1 MGTGWAAGGAPGV
14 RRRLGEVLVA
24 GKVLTD
30 AQLNEALRVQREDK
44 GRRRRLGEVITALG
58 LADEV
63 AIARALSDQL
73 GLPFLDLGNLPIPD
87 ETLAVLPRNVAVRH
101 GAVPVTIAHD
111 VLTVALADPT
121 NVLALDDIRLAT
133 KLASVR
139 TAVATASDIKEAVN
153 RYYGGGAS
161 AGETFGSLADV
172 EGLEATEE
180 REEDLEQV
188 GDVDDAPVVRLVNAI
203 MGEALHSRASDIHV
217 EPQERDVRVRYRIDG
232 LLREVTVVP
241 KAIQGPLISRIK
253 ILSGMDISER
263 RKPQDGRGRIKLDR
277 QEADT
282 RVSSMPTMHGETVV
296 IRLLRKE
303 TEKAKTLA
311 EVGLDERD
319 RVVVE
324 RALGEPQG
332 LILITGPTGSGK
344 TSSLYAG
351 LASVIRPDINVVTLE
366 DPVEYQMR
374 GVNQVQINERVGL
387 TFAGGLRTILRQD
400 PDIVMVGEIRDP
412 ETASIAMQAS
422 MTGHLVLST
431 LHTNDAPAA
440 VSRLID
446 MGVEPFL
453 ITSSLTLVVG
463 QRLARVPCSKCSEP
477 VEADPRTLELLG
489 LDPDQVDEAGLR
501 SGPGCGFCAQ
511 TGYQGRLGLFE
522 VVRVT
527 RKIREL
533 VVARAT
539 EVALK
544 EEAVAGGM
552 RSMRADGL
560 AKALAGRTTLEEVL
574 RVTPPDPDLA
584 RKASNRA
591 GAPPPAQV
599 APGPQDPAQG
609 AGPGRRPHH
618 RRDRRRRPGRRL
630 RGGRG
635 QPPRRGPA
643 HGRVRA
649 PRPDP
654 GRPRPPRHR
663 PRRAAGHPPRRRPRP
678 PVPGHVDHR
687 RPPHPRPGHHLR
699 GHRLPPQAPQRAA
712 APQRGR
718 RRPPA
723 APIPGRPLR
732 LNRQPLR
739 QSAGRRCR
747 CRRRG
752 GRRSGSTSGLPGG
765 CRR

>member
-1 MGTGWAAGGAPGV
+1 MGTSWAAGGAPGG

-24 GKVLTD
+24 GKVLSE
-30 AQLNEALRVQREDK
+30 AQLDEALRTQREDK

-58 LADEV
+58 FADEV
-63 AIARALSDQL
+63 QIARALSDQL
-73 GLPFLDLGNLPIPD
+73 GLPFLDLGSMPIAE
-87 ETLAVLPRNVAVRH
+87 ETLAVLPRNVALRH
-101 GAVPVTIAHD
+101 GAVPVTLAHD

-139 TAVATASDIKEAVN
+139 TAVATASDVQEAVT
-153 RYYGGGAS
+153 RYYGGAA
-161 AGETFGSLADV
+161 AGGVGDTFGALADV
-172 EGLEATEE
+172 EGLEAGEE
-180 REEDLEQV
+180 REEELEAV

-203 MGEALHSRASDIHV
+203 MGEALHSRASDIHI

-241 KAIQGPLISRIK
+241 KPIQGPLISRVK

-277 QEADT
+277 LEADT

-319 RVVVE
+319 RQVVE
-324 RALGEPQG
+324 LALAEPQG

-366 DPVEYQMR
+366 DPVEYQMA

-387 TFAGGLRTILRQD
+387 SFASGLRTILRQD

-489 LDPDQVDEAGLR
+489 LDPGQIDEAGLR
-501 SGPGCGFCAQ
+501 KGPGCGFCAQ

-527 RKIREL
+527 RKMQEL
-533 VVARAT
+533 IVARAT
-539 EVALK
+539 EVAVK

-584 RKASNRA
+584 RRASQA
-591 GAPPPAQV
+591 AASGTPTPAPAQV
-599 APGPQDPAQG
+599 APPPKTPPKVLVLDDDHAIAEVASAVLVDGYEVVAAGQVEEGLRMVAAERPDLVLVDLDLPGADPVQLLA
-609 AGPGRRPHH
+609 
-618 RRDRRRRPGRRL
+618 RL
-630 RGGRG
+630 RE
-635 QPPRRGPA
+635 
-643 HGRVRA
+643 
-649 PRPDP
+649 
-654 GRPRPPRHR
+654 
-663 PRRAAGHPPRRRPRP
+663 AAVAEL
-678 PVPGHVDHR
+678 PVLVMSASDDR
-687 RPPHPRPGHHLR
+687 NTRD
-699 GHRLPPQAPQRAA
+699 RAA
-712 APQRGR
+712 AAGATGFIAKPFAEAQLRGEVAAVLAH
-718 RRPPA
+718 RPVLA
-723 APIPGRPLR
+723 
-732 LNRQPLR
+732 
-739 QSAGRRCR
+739 
-747 CRRRG
+747 
-752 GRRSGSTSGLPGG
+752 
-765 CRR
+765 

>member
-1 MGTGWAAGGAPGV
+1 MGTSWATGGAPGG

-24 GKVLTD
+24 GEVLTE
-30 AQLNEALRVQREDK
+30 AQLDEALRVQREDK

-63 AIARALSDQL
+63 QIARALSDQL
-73 GLPFLDLGNLPIPD
+73 GLPFLDLGSMPIAD
-87 ETLAVLPRNVAVRH
+87 ETLAVLPRNVALRH

-139 TAVATASDIKEAVN
+139 TAVATASDIQEAVN
-153 RYYGGGAS
+153 RYYGGGAAS
-161 AGETFGSLADV
+161 GETFGSLQDV
-172 EGLEATEE
+172 EGLEAVED
-180 REEDLEQV
+180 RDEEDLEQV

-203 MGEALHSRASDIHV
+203 MGEALHSRASDIHI

-263 RKPQDGRGRIKLDR
+263 RKPQDGRGRIRLDR

-282 RVSSMPTMHGETVV
+282 RVSAMPTMHGETVV
-296 IRLLRKE
+296 LRLLRKE

-311 EVGLDERD
+311 EIGLAERD

-332 LILITGPTGSGK
+332 LVLITGPTGSGK

-366 DPVEYQMR
+366 DPVEYQMA

-387 TFAGGLRTILRQD
+387 SFASGLRTILRQD

-453 ITSSLTLVVG
+453 ITSSLTLVAG
-463 QRLARVPCSKCSEP
+463 QRLARVPCPRCSEP
-477 VEADPRTLELLG
+477 VEADPKTLELLG
-489 LDPDQVDEAGLR
+489 LEPEETDGAGLR

-511 TGYQGRLGLFE
+511 TGYQGRVGLFE
-522 VVRVT
+522 VVRIT
-527 RKIREL
+527 RKMREL
-533 VVARAT
+533 IVARAT
-539 EVALK
+539 EIALRA
-544 EEAVAGGM
+544 EAVANGM

-560 AKALAGRTTLEEVL
+560 TKALAGQTTLEEVL

-584 RKASNRA
+584 RRATRRA
-591 GAPPPAQV
+591 GGGQAPAQV
-599 APGPQDPAQG
+599 PPAVKTPPKVLVLDDDHSIAAVAAAVLVDGYEVVAASEVDEGLRMVASEHPDLVLVDLDLPGIDATQLITTMRSTAAHDLPVLVMSAIDD
-609 AGPGRRPHH
+609 RHT
-618 RRDRRRRPGRRL
+618 RDRALAAGATGFVPKPVTEAAL
-630 RGGRG
+630 RG
-635 QPPRRGPA
+635 QVA
-643 HGRVRA
+643 A
-649 PRPDP
+649 LLQ
-654 GRPRPPRHR
+654 HR
-663 PRRAAGHPPRRRPRP
+663 PAL
-678 PVPGHVDHR
+678 VDH
-687 RPPHPRPGHHLR
+687 
-699 GHRLPPQAPQRAA
+699 
-712 APQRGR
+712 
-718 RRPPA
+718 PA
-723 APIPGRPLR
+723 
-732 LNRQPLR
+732 
-739 QSAGRRCR
+739 
-747 CRRRG
+747 
-752 GRRSGSTSGLPGG
+752 
-765 CRR
+765 

>member
-1 MGTGWAAGGAPGV
+1 MGTGSAGGGAPGG

-24 GKVLTD
+24 GQVLTE
-30 AQLNEALRVQREDK
+30 AQLDEALHVQRG
-44 GRRRRLGEVITALG
+44 GRGFRLPLRLGEVITALG

-63 AIARALSDQL
+63 QIARALSDQL
-73 GLPFLDLGNLPIPD
+73 GLPFLDLGSQPIP
-87 ETLAVLPRNVAVRH
+87 EVTLAVLPRNVALRH
-101 GAVPVTIAHD
+101 GAVPVTLAHG

-121 NVLALDDIRLAT
+121 NVLALDDIRVAT
-133 KLASVR
+133 KLSSVR
-139 TAVATASDIKEAVN
+139 TAVATASDVREAVN
-153 RYYGGGAS
+153 RYYGGTATGGVS
-161 AGETFGSLADV
+161 DTFGALQDV
-172 EGLEATEE
+172 EGLEAVED
-180 REEDLEQV
+180 RDEDLDQV

-217 EPQERDVRVRYRIDG
+217 EPQERDVRVRFRIDG

-241 KAIQGPLISRIK
+241 KPIQGPLISRVK

-263 RKPQDGRGRIKLDR
+263 RKPQDGRGRIRLER
-277 QEADT
+277 QQADT
-282 RVSSMPTMHGETVV
+282 RVSSMPTMYGETVV

-311 EVGLDERD
+311 EVGLDEHD
-319 RVVVE
+319 RVVME
-324 RALGEPQG
+324 RALAEPQG

-351 LASVIRPDINVVTLE
+351 LATVIRPDINVVTLE
-366 DPVEYQMR
+366 DPVEYQMA

-387 TFAGGLRTILRQD
+387 TFASGLRTILRQD

-463 QRLARVPCSKCSEP
+463 QRLARVPCPRCSEP

-489 LDPDQVDEAGLR
+489 LEPAAIDQAGLR
-501 SGPGCGFCAQ
+501 AGPGCGVCSQ

-527 RKIREL
+527 RKLREL

-539 EVALK
+539 EVAVK

-560 AKALAGRTTLEEVL
+560 SKALAGRTTLEEVL

-584 RKASNRA
+584 NRA
-591 GAPPPAQV
+591 A
-599 APGPQDPAQG
+599 
-609 AGPGRRPHH
+609 
-618 RRDRRRRPGRRL
+618 
-630 RGGRG
+630 
-635 QPPRRGPA
+635 
-643 HGRVRA
+643 
-649 PRPDP
+649 
-654 GRPRPPRHR
+654 
-663 PRRAAGHPPRRRPRP
+663 RRAAAQAPAPVAPPVKTPPKVLVLDDDHSMVEVAAAILVDGYEVVAASEVDEGLRMVQSEHPDLVLVDLDLPGVDANHLLATLRATATLDLPVLVMSTTDDRHTRDRATAAGATGFIPKPFTESELRTEVATVLQRRPVLADRP
-678 PVPGHVDHR
+678 
-687 RPPHPRPGHHLR
+687 
-699 GHRLPPQAPQRAA
+699 A
-712 APQRGR
+712 
-718 RRPPA
+718 
-723 APIPGRPLR
+723 
-732 LNRQPLR
+732 
-739 QSAGRRCR
+739 
-747 CRRRG
+747 
-752 GRRSGSTSGLPGG
+752 
-765 CRR
+765 

>member
-1 MGTGWAAGGAPGV
+1 MGTGWAAGGTPSG

-24 GKVLTD
+24 GQVLTE
-30 AQLNEALRVQREDK
+30 AQLDEALRVQREDQ

-63 AIARALSDQL
+63 QIARALSDQL
-73 GLPFLDLGNLPIPD
+73 GLPFLDLGSLPIRE
-87 ETLAVLPRNVAVRH
+87 ETLAVLPRNVAQRH
-101 GAVPVTIAHD
+101 GAVPVTLAHD

-153 RYYGGGAS
+153 RYYGGTAS
-161 AGETFGSLADV
+161 AGMADTFGALADV
-172 EGLEATEE
+172 EGLEATED

-217 EPQERDVRVRYRIDG
+217 EPQERDVRVRFRIDG

-241 KAIQGPLISRIK
+241 KPIQGSLISRIK
-253 ILSGMDISER
+253 ILSGMDITER
-263 RKPQDGRGRIKLDR
+263 RKPQDGRGRIRLER
-277 QEADT
+277 LEADT

-311 EVGLDERD
+311 EVGLDESD
-319 RVVVE
+319 REVVE
-324 RALGEPQG
+324 RALTEPQG
-332 LILITGPTGSGK
+332 LITGPTGSGK

-366 DPVEYQMR
+366 DPVEYQMA

-463 QRLARVPCSKCSEP
+463 QRLARVPCSRCSEP
-477 VEADPRTLELLG
+477 VEGDPKTLELLG
-489 LDPDQVDEAGLR
+489 LDPDQTDGAGLR

-511 TGYQGRLGLFE
+511 TGYQGRVGLFE

-527 RKIREL
+527 RKLREL
-533 VVARAT
+533 IVARAT

-560 AKALAGRTTLEEVL
+560 TKALAGRTTLEEVL

-584 RKASNRA
+584 RRATRRPGAKA
-591 GAPPPAQV
+591 PAQV
-599 APGPQDPAQG
+599 ASAVKTAPKVLVLDDDSSIVEIAAAVLVDGYEVVAATDLDDG
-609 AGPGRRPHH
+609 
-618 RRDRRRRPGRRL
+618 L
-630 RGGRG
+630 RMIE
-635 QPPRRGPA
+635 A
-643 HGRVRA
+643 E
-649 PRPDP
+649 RPDLLLVDLD
-654 GRPRPPRHR
+654 
-663 PRRAAGHPPRRRPRP
+663 
-678 PVPGHVDHR
+678 VPGVDPTTLLNR
-687 RPPHPRPGHHLR
+687 LFEAAAHP
-699 GHRLPPQAPQRAA
+699 LPVLVMSATDDRHTRDRAA
-712 APQRGR
+712 AAGATGFIPKPFTEPELRAEVAAVLQ
-718 RRPPA
+718 RRPV
-723 APIPGRPLR
+723 L
-732 LNRQPLR
+732 
-739 QSAGRRCR
+739 
-747 CRRRG
+747 
-752 GRRSGSTSGLPGG
+752 T
-765 CRR
+765 

>member
-1 MGTGWAAGGAPGV
+1 MGTGWLAGGAPGG

-139 TAVATASDIKEAVN
+139 TAVATASDVQEAVN
-153 RYYGGGAS
+153 RYYGGTSSSGV
-161 AGETFGSLADV
+161 GDTFGALADV
-172 EGLEATEE
+172 EGLEAGEE
-180 REEDLEQV
+180 REEELDQV
-188 GDVDDAPVVRLVNAI
+188 GDVDDAPVVRLVNAV
-203 MGEALHSRASDIHV
+203 MGEALHSRASDIHI

-241 KAIQGPLISRIK
+241 KPIQGSLISRIK

-263 RKPQDGRGRIKLDR
+263 RKPQDGRGRIRLDR

-311 EVGLDERD
+311 EVGFEERD
-319 RVVVE
+319 RQVVE
-324 RALGEPQG
+324 RALAEPQG
-332 LILITGPTGSGK
+332 LVLITGPTGSGK

-366 DPVEYQMR
+366 DPVEYQMA

-387 TFAGGLRTILRQD
+387 SFASGLRTILRQD

-489 LDPDQVDEAGLR
+489 LDPGQIDGAGLR

-522 VVRVT
+522 VARVT
-527 RKIREL
+527 RKMREL
-533 VVARAT
+533 IVARAT
-539 EVALK
+539 EVAVR
-544 EEAVAGGM
+544 EEAVASGM

-584 RKASNRA
+584 RRANRRA
-591 GAPPPAQV
+591 GAEPPSQV
-599 APGPQDPAQG
+599 PSAVKTPPKVLVLDDDRSIAEVAAAVLVDGYEIVAAGQLEEGLRMVGAERPDLVLVDLELPGIDPARLL
-609 AGPGRRPHH
+609 ARLRESAVADLPVLVMSASDDRHT
-618 RRDRRRRPGRRL
+618 RDR
-630 RGGRG
+630 
-635 QPPRRGPA
+635 A
-643 HGRVRA
+643 T
-649 PRPDP
+649 
-654 GRPRPPRHR
+654 
-663 PRRAAGHPPRRRPRP
+663 AAGATGFIPKPFTEAA
-678 PVPGHVDHR
+678 
-687 RPPHPRPGHHLR
+687 LR
-699 GHRLPPQAPQRAA
+699 SEVAA
-712 APQRGR
+712 VLQRGR
-718 RRPPA
+718 ATLVDNPA
-723 APIPGRPLR
+723 
-732 LNRQPLR
+732 
-739 QSAGRRCR
+739 
-747 CRRRG
+747 
-752 GRRSGSTSGLPGG
+752 
-765 CRR
+765 

>member
-1 MGTGWAAGGAPGV
+1 MGTGWAAGGAPSG

-24 GKVLTD
+24 GQVLTE
-30 AQLNEALRVQREDK
+30 AQLDEALGVQREDK

-63 AIARALSDQL
+63 QIARALSDQL
-73 GLPFLDLGNLPIPD
+73 GLPFLDLGSMPIPE

-101 GAVPVTIAHD
+101 GAVPVTLAHD

-139 TAVATASDIKEAVN
+139 TAVATASDVQEAVN
-153 RYYGGGAS
+153 RYYGGTGS
-161 AGETFGSLADV
+161 SGTGDTFGALADV
-172 EGLEATEE
+172 EGLEAGEE
-180 REEDLEQV
+180 REEELDQV

-203 MGEALHSRASDIHV
+203 MGEALHSRASDIHI

-241 KAIQGPLISRIK
+241 KPIQGPLISRVK

-263 RKPQDGRGRIKLDR
+263 RKPQDGRGRIRLDR
-277 QEADT
+277 MEADT

-311 EVGLDERD
+311 EVGFDERD
-319 RVVVE
+319 RQVVE
-324 RALGEPQG
+324 RALAEPQG
-332 LILITGPTGSGK
+332 LVLITGPTGSGK

-366 DPVEYQMR
+366 DPVEYQMA

-387 TFAGGLRTILRQD
+387 TFASGLRTILRQD

-431 LHTNDAPAA
+431 LHTNDAPSA

-463 QRLARVPCSKCSEP
+463 QRLARVPCPKCSEP

-489 LDPDQVDEAGLR
+489 LAPEQIDEAGLR

-522 VVRVT
+522 VARVT
-527 RKIREL
+527 RKMREL

-539 EVALK
+539 EVAVK
-544 EEAVAGGM
+544 EEAVASGM
-552 RSMRADGL
+552 HSMRADGL

-584 RKASNRA
+584 RRSNRRA
-591 GAPPPAQV
+591 GAEPPAQV
-599 APGPQDPAQG
+599 PSAVKTPPKVLVLDDDHSIAEVTAAVLVDGYEIIAAGQLEEGLRMVGAERPDLVLVDLELPGVDPARLLARLRESAVGDLPVLVMSASDDRHTRDRATAAG
-609 AGPGRRPHH
+609 ATGFIPKPFTEAELRSEVAAVLQRRPVLA
-618 RRDRRRRPGRRL
+618 DN
-630 RGGRG
+630 
-635 QPPRRGPA
+635 PA
-643 HGRVRA
+643 
-649 PRPDP
+649 
-654 GRPRPPRHR
+654 
-663 PRRAAGHPPRRRPRP
+663 
-678 PVPGHVDHR
+678 
-687 RPPHPRPGHHLR
+687 
-699 GHRLPPQAPQRAA
+699 
-712 APQRGR
+712 
-718 RRPPA
+718 
-723 APIPGRPLR
+723 
-732 LNRQPLR
+732 
-739 QSAGRRCR
+739 
-747 CRRRG
+747 
-752 GRRSGSTSGLPGG
+752 
-765 CRR
+765 

>member
-1 MGTGWAAGGAPGV
+1 MGTGWLAGGAPGG

-73 GLPFLDLGNLPIPD
+73 GLPFLDLGNLPIPE
-87 ETLAVLPRNVAVRH
+87 ETLAVLPRNVALRH
-101 GAVPVTIAHD
+101 GAVPVTLAHD

-217 EPQERDVRVRYRIDG
+217 EPQ
-232 LLREVTVVP
+232 
-241 KAIQGPLISRIK
+241 
-253 ILSGMDISER
+253 
-263 RKPQDGRGRIKLDR
+263 DGRGRIKLER
-277 QEADT
+277 LEADT
-282 RVSSMPTMHGETVV
+282 QVSSMPTMHGETVV

-324 RALGEPQG
+324 QALGEPQG

-366 DPVEYQMR
+366 DPVEYQMA

-431 LHTNDAPAA
+431 LHTNDAPSA

-522 VVRVT
+522 VVKVT
-527 RKIREL
+527 RKVREL
-533 VVARAT
+533 IVARAT

-584 RKASNRA
+584 RRASSRA
-591 GAPPPAQV
+591 AAQSPPPPAQV
-599 APGPQDPAQG
+599 
-609 AGPGRRPHH
+609 
-618 RRDRRRRPGRRL
+618 
-630 RGGRG
+630 
-635 QPPRRGPA
+635 PP
-643 HGRVRA
+643 
-649 PRPDP
+649 
-654 GRPRPPRHR
+654 PPKT
-663 PRRAAGHPPRRRPRP
+663 PPK
-678 PVPGHVDHR
+678 VLVLDDDGTI
-687 RPPHPRPGHHLR
+687 
-699 GHRLPPQAPQRAA
+699 AEIAA
-712 APQRGR
+712 AVLVDGYEVV
-718 RRPPA
+718 A
-723 APIPGRPLR
+723 ASHLDEGLR
-732 LNRQPLR
+732 MVESEHP
-739 QSAGRRCR
+739 
-747 CRRRG
+747 
-752 GRRSGSTSGLPGG
+752 T
-765 CRR
+765 

>member
-1 MGTGWAAGGAPGV
+1 MGTGWLAGGAPGG

-73 GLPFLDLGNLPIPD
+73 GLPFLDLGNLPIPE
-87 ETLAVLPRNVAVRH
+87 ETLAVLPRNVALRH
-101 GAVPVTIAHD
+101 GAVPVTLAHD

-217 EPQERDVRVRYRIDG
+217 EPQERQVRVRYRIDG

-263 RKPQDGRGRIKLDR
+263 RKPQDGRGRIKLER
-277 QEADT
+277 LEADT

-324 RALGEPQG
+324 QALGEPQG

-366 DPVEYQMR
+366 DPVEYQMA

-431 LHTNDAPAA
+431 LHTNDAPSA

-522 VVRVT
+522 VVKVT
-527 RKIREL
+527 RKVREL
-533 VVARAT
+533 IVARAT

-584 RKASNRA
+584 RRASSRA
-591 GAPPPAQV
+591 AAQSPPPPAQV
-599 APGPQDPAQG
+599 PPPPKTPPKVLVLDDDGTIAEIAAAVLVDGYEVVAASHLDEGLRMVESEHPDLILVDLDLPGADPSELLAILRTG
-609 AGPGRRPHH
+609 ARDTPVLVMSADDDHH
-618 RRDRRRRPGRRL
+618 TRDRAIASGATGFILKPISEPQL
-630 RGGRG
+630 RSEVTAVL
-635 QPPRRGPA
+635 Q
-643 HGRVRA
+643 H
-649 PRPDP
+649 
-654 GRPRPPRHR
+654 
-663 PRRAAGHPPRRRPRP
+663 RAAL
-678 PVPGHVDHR
+678 VDHR
-687 RPPHPRPGHHLR
+687 
-699 GHRLPPQAPQRAA
+699 A
-712 APQRGR
+712 
-718 RRPPA
+718 
-723 APIPGRPLR
+723 
-732 LNRQPLR
+732 
-739 QSAGRRCR
+739 
-747 CRRRG
+747 
-752 GRRSGSTSGLPGG
+752 
-765 CRR
+765 